1 MPASPDQLI
10 AFATVFDEGSIT
22 AAARALNVSQPAI
35 SGRLRSLQTMAGR
48 PLYARSGSRLE
59 LTPAGEALLPHAR
72 SLARSMARAERALD
86 TPSVTEMK
94 ASIAF
99 SEAAVPFVV
108 PRLAKAALS
117 DAGIELRV
125 VPCDASTAVG
135 AVIAGDVD
143 LAVAVASPGP
153 PGDDLERRPL
163 LVDDIVLVQANEE
176 GEDPDPVVPLW
187 ALGEL
192 TVLWQAPGSGVRA
205 TAIQVLEDAGV
216 WPKVTVE
223 LGSTLGV
230 LAAVAA
236 GYGVG
241 LLPRRYVQPWISM
254 GAVTASTIDATDLY
268 ARFEL
273 ISAPGSHLTAG
284 ARVLYEALQRPI
296 EQTAEAGL

>member
-1 MPASPDQLI
+1 MPASADQLI
-10 AFATVFDEGSIT
+10 AFAAVFDHGSIT
-22 AAARALNVSQPAI
+22 AAARELNVSQPAI
-35 SGRLRSLQTMAGR
+35 SGRLKSLQTMAGR
-48 PLYARSGSRLE
+48 HLYTRSGSHLE

-72 SLARSMARAERALD
+72 SLARSMDRAKRTLD
-86 TPSVTEMK
+86 TPTATEMA

-135 AVIAGDVD
+135 AVVAGDVD
-143 LAVAVASPGP
+143 MAVAVASPGP

-163 LVDDIVLVQANEE
+163 LVDDIVLVQAH
-176 GEDPDPVVPLW
+176 DPTYEPDSVVPLW
-187 ALGEL
+187 TLGEL

-216 WPKVTVE
+216 WPRVTVE

-254 GAVTASTIDATDLY
+254 AAVTASTLDAADMY

-273 ISAPGSHLTAG
+273 ISAPDSHLTAG
-284 ARVLYEALQRPI
+284 ARLLYDALQRPI
-296 EQTAEAGL
+296 EQTAESGL

>member
-10 AFATVFDEGSIT
+10 AFATVFEHGGIT
-22 AAARALNVSQPAI
+22 AAARVLNVSQPAI
-35 SGRLRSLQTMAGR
+35 SGRLRTLQTVTGSV
-48 PLYARSGSRLE
+48 LYTRTGSTFE

-72 SLARSMARAERALD
+72 SLARSMARAERALE
-86 TPSVTEMK
+86 TPTAGELA

-108 PRLAKAALS
+108 PRLANAALADPS
-117 DAGIELRV
+117 IDLRV
-125 VPCDASTAVG
+125 VPCDASSAVG

-153 PGDDLERRPL
+153 PGDDLERRAL
-163 LVDDIVLVQANEE
+163 LVDDVILVQKH
-176 GEDPDPVVPLW
+176 DPEREPESVVPLR
-187 ALGEL
+187 ALADL
-192 TVLWQAPGSGVRA
+192 TILWQAPGSGVRA
-205 TAIQVLEDAGV
+205 TAIQALEEAGV

-236 GYGVG
+236 GYGAG
-241 LLPRRYVQPWISM
+241 FLPRRYVQPWIAM
-254 GAVTASTIDATDLY
+254 GAVTASTLDATDLY

-273 ISAPGSHLTAG
+273 ISPPSNHLTRG
-284 ARVLYEALQRPI
+284 ARALYNALQRPI